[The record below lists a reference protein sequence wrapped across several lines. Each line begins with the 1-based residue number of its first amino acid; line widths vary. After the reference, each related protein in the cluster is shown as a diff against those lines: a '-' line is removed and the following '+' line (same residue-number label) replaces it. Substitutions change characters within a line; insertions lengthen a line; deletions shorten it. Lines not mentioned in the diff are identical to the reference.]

1 MGTRARNSRMMP
13 HTTEIDGRRF
23 ALIPLPAEAA
33 VTRPLTDRE
42 WDVAQLVAWGKGDK
56 EIADIMG
63 ISAYT
68 VRTHLKRSFDK
79 LNVSCRAELVAV
91 CAPYLAPPSRAAG
104 GR

>member
-1 MGTRARNSRMMP
+1 MGSPVRSARRAP

-23 ALIPLPAEAA
+23 ALIPIPAEAA
-33 VTRPLTDRE
+33 STRPLTDRE

-56 EIADIMG
+56 EIAEIMG
-63 ISAYT
+63 ISTYT

-79 LNVSCRAELVAV
+79 LNVCCRAELVAV